1 MKLAQGAK
9 IRPDLDSFAD
19 EIYRSKMAARYIP
32 LRTCCV
38 KDDQMCSDLGSNA
51 DVDLISA
58 LSDEQGDVCVV
69 LGE

>member
-32 LRTCCV
+32 LRTCCG

-58 LSDEQGDVCVV
+58 LSDEEGDVCVV